1 MSTGR
6 FRALSSLPLAV
17 VVLPAC
23 VGEPVTEQG
32 RAATGL
38 YDLFTVIA
46 AIIFTIVAA
55 LIGWSIVRYRARGDD
70 DTEILPKQFHANVK
84 LEILW
89 FAIPQAIVIGLF
101 IASVMVLGDVDDRV
115 EEPEVVV
122 RVEAFQ
128 WGWRFTY
135 EGFDRGADSAIVV
148 ESLPDDQAEIV
159 LPVDTPIVFEL
170 ASRDVIHSFYVPEF
184 FVKRDVV
191 PGQENRLDITIDEPG
206 WYTARCAEFCG
217 LLHDRMDLE
226 IHAVSGQRF
235 LEWRLSM
242 GDVPL
247 PGYFGG
253 GDD

>member
-6 FRALSSLPLAV
+6 FRALSSITIAV

-32 RAATGL
+32 RAAAGL

-55 LIGWSIVRYRARGDD
+55 LIGWSIVRYRARDH
-70 DTEILPKQFHANVK
+70 DTDVLPKQFHANVK

-101 IASVMVLGDVDDRV
+101 VASAMVLSDVDDRV
-115 EEPEVVV
+115 AEPEVVV
-122 RVEAFQ
+122 HVEAFQ

-135 EGFDRGADSAIVV
+135 EGDTGRVV

-159 LPVDTPIVFEL
+159 LPVDTPIAFEL
-170 ASRDVIHSFYVPEF
+170 TSRDVVHSFYVPEF
-184 FVKRDVV
+184 FIKRDVV
-191 PGQENRLDITIDEPG
+191 PGRENRLDVTIAEAG
-206 WYTARCAEFCG
+206 TYTARCAEFCG
-217 LLHDRMDLE
+217 LLHDRMDLS
-226 IHAVSGQRF
+226 IRAVSAADFDRWLARG
-235 LEWRLSM
+235 M
-242 GDVPL
+242 DG
-247 PGYFGG
+247 
-253 GDD
+253 

>member
-32 RAATGL
+32 RAAAGL

-70 DTEILPKQFHANVK
+70 DTEVLPKQFHANVK

-122 RVEAFQ
+122 QVEAFQ

-135 EGFDRGADSAIVV
+135 GGDTGRVV
-148 ESLPDDQAEIV
+148 ESLPNDQAEIV
-159 LPVDTPIVFEL
+159 LPIDTPIAFEL
-170 ASRDVIHSFYVPEF
+170 TSRDVVHSFYVPEF
-184 FVKRDVV
+184 FIKRDVV
-191 PGQENRLDITIDEPG
+191 PGRENRLDVTIDEAG
-206 WYTARCAEFCG
+206 TYTARCAEFCG
-217 LLHDRMDLE
+217 LLHDRMDLS
-226 IHAVSGQRF
+226 IRAVSIDDYGRW
-235 LEWRLSM
+235 LTEEA
-242 GDVPL
+242 
-247 PGYFGG
+247 GG
-253 GDD
+253 